1 MELLCCA
8 VVMVIGQNPG
18 EQVDDRRIALMAV
31 EANMAARRYGC
42 PAEPQFAVCDAV
54 DLLGEIDR
62 GEHVLGDRFIIDWRV
77 ARSTKPAEPSTIVR
91 RIARIL
97 SPPIPA
103 EPLMF

>member
-1 MELLCCA
+1 
-8 VVMVIGQNPG
+8 MVIGQNPG

-62 GEHVLGDRFIIDWRV
+62 GEHVLGDRFIIDWR
-77 ARSTKPAEPSTIVR
+77 ALLP
-91 RIARIL
+91 
-97 SPPIPA
+97 
-103 EPLMF
+103 